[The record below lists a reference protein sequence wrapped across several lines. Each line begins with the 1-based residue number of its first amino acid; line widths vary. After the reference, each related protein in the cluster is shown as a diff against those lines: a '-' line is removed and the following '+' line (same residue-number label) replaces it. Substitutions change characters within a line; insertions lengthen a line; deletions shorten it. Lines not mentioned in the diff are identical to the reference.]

1 MTKPVERPDV
11 AVHGKHFRGVHVHV
25 EGIKPV
31 SGYVISVGLG
41 KSVAV
46 INMLLQGE
54 DILLTVSVVLL
65 YANHG
70 FLVAGTAQSM

>member
-1 MTKPVERPDV
+1 MTKPVERSDV
-11 AVHGKHFRGVHVHV
+11 AVHCWQVSRSHV

-31 SGYVISVGLG
+31 SGYVVSVGLG